1 MTDTITLWYGELTE
15 QPASIAH
22 YWPMLNDDEQARA
35 QQFKLKSRQDL
46 FVLSRGLLRK
56 LLAEAVHDQPQQIR
70 LASGPYGKPYC
81 LDYPELAFNLSH
93 TGNHLMLAIARNC
106 QLGVDIELI
115 KPRLNLTGL
124 VGKCFSKTE
133 ANYWH
138 QLSEQDQLSEF
149 YRFWTGKEAF
159 VKATGRGISLGMQHC
174 ELSVN
179 PARGFITIPEAY
191 GDPEQWSV
199 KHLQPNPVIYMALV
213 VDSPIINHTKIQLQN
228 IELAEY

>member
-1 MTDTITLWYGELTE
+1 MTDTIALWYGELTE
-15 QPASIAH
+15 QPASITQ

-35 QQFKLKSRQDL
+35 QQFKLKTRQDL

-56 LLAEAVHDQPQQIR
+56 LLAETVHDQPQQIR
-70 LASGPYGKPYC
+70 LANGQYGKPYC

-115 KPRLNLTGL
+115 KPRLNLPGL
-124 VGKCFSKTE
+124 VGKCFSNTE
-133 ANYWH
+133 ADYWH
-138 QLSEQDQLSEF
+138 QLSEQDQLAEF

-179 PARGFITIPEAY
+179 SASGFITIPEEY

-199 KHLQPNPVIYMALV
+199 QYLQPNPFIYMAV
-213 VDSPIINHTKIQLQN
+213 VTDRPNINHSK
-228 IELAEY
+228 IELLDIKRPEY